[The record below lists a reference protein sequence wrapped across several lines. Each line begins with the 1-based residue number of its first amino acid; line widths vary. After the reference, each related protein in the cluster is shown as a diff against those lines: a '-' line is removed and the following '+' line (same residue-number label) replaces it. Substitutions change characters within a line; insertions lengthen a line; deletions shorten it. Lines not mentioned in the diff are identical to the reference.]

1 MESTKASSG
10 VRHPHGAVRTEV
22 VDEHILV
29 ITVDRVEKK
38 NAFTPKITN
47 ELSDALTRLD
57 EDDDLF
63 VGVLAFAGDHTTA
76 GLEMPLFFSEE
87 ARRDAAARKEEQAS
101 EPVDPFGLGRRLRK
115 PRLTAVQGITFTIGI
130 EIALAGDIVVAASDT
145 RFCQLEPKRGLA
157 PLGGATVRYV
167 QRAGWGNAMYH
178 LLRADEFDAAE
189 GYRIGLVQEVVEP
202 GEQIERAVALA
213 REMLQCSPPALV
225 HTIANARLALD
236 HDEPTAIEAIPEMAA
251 SVQATEDFQEGIA
264 SFIERRPAQ
273 FRAR

>member
-1 MESTKASSG
+1 MESTRNDAE
-10 VRHPHGAVRTEV
+10 RHPHGEVRTDV
-22 VDEHILV
+22 VDQHILV
-29 ITVDRVEKK
+29 MTVDRVEKK
-38 NAFTPKITN
+38 NAFTPKITA
-47 ELSDALTRLD
+47 ELGDALTRLD
-57 EDDDLF
+57 EDPDLF
-63 VGVLAFAGDHTTA
+63 VGVLCFAGDHTTA

-87 ARRDAAARKEEQAS
+87 AKRDAARRKAERAS

-115 PRLTAVQGITFTIGI
+115 PRVTAVQGITFTIGI

-189 GYRIGLVQEVVEP
+189 AYRIGLVQEVVAP
-202 GEQIERAVALA
+202 GAQIRRAIALA

-236 HDEPTAIEAIPEMAA
+236 HDEPAAIAAIPEMAA
-251 SVQATEDFQEGIA
+251 TVQATEDFQEGIA

-273 FRAR
+273 FTGR